1 MLLLHDLLFRLRSLM
16 RHSTAE
22 NELDNELR
30 FHLEQQIEKYVKSGM
45 SQAEAAR
52 RARLEFGGL
61 DQVKNECREAR
72 GVSFV
77 ETLVQDLHYSART
90 LLHSPA
96 FTACAVLTLALGI
109 GANTA
114 IFSVVNQ
121 VLLNPLA
128 YPNPQELLA
137 ARQNESL
144 ANLKDMQSQT
154 HSFASS
160 GGVNIS
166 PMDFTGNGE
175 PARVHAAW
183 VDGGLFATLGVQP
196 MLGRWISADEDVK
209 GGPRNVVL
217 SYPFWRDF
225 MGSDPHVLVKAIRLS
240 DNSYTVI
247 GVMPKDF
254 SLPKELAD
262 VFLALWGGYP
272 EAAPER
278 GVHFMH
284 TYWRLKP
291 GATLAQAQAEITQS
305 DHRLAEAFPDT
316 ERERGTMLAP
326 LHEMLVGDLRP
337 ALLILFGA
345 VGLVLL
351 IACANF
357 AMLLMARAVAR
368 QRELMIRASLGAR
381 NGRLIRQRLTESTL
395 LALVGGA
402 AGLIAAKAGTTLL
415 LALKPAELRQLRAIP
430 MDARVFVFVFAI
442 SLLTGLL
449 FGLLPAWSA
458 YRGDIAEALRENART
473 TATGVSRSPL
483 RSFLVT
489 AELALA
495 LILLAGAGLLIKGFL
510 RLRSVDPGFNPA
522 NVITMYLQLPGT
534 RYPKIPMQNN
544 FRSELLARI
553 NAFPG
558 VEAAMITDLPLAGNY
573 VGHRV
578 VIDGQPTPAAGAEP
592 MVQVLSVMGEYFGV
606 MQIPFRAGR
615 GFSAM
620 DREGQPRVAIVNET
634 FARQLLPGQNPI
646 GSRINWARAD
656 DPNDWMTIVGVAGD
670 VKHDGLNQPVDPA
683 LYSPFSQNDEAWR
696 KWMTLVIRT
705 RVPEASLVEDV
716 KKQVWSMDSQIPVS
730 SIQSTDDLLAVS
742 VAEQRFNML
751 LLVSFAAL
759 AVALAGVGIYGM
771 VAYRVVQRTHEI
783 GVYMALGAQ
792 HRDVLRLVMK
802 DGVKLGLLG
811 IGLGLAGAIALTRV
825 MVSVL
830 FEVKP
835 TDPTTLIGVA
845 LFLAAVAMLACYI
858 PARRALSIHPMTA
871 LRRE

>member
-1 MLLLHDLLFRLRSLM
+1 MLVHDLLFRLRSLM
-16 RHSTAE
+16 RHAAAE
-22 NELDNELR
+22 NELDDELR
-30 FHLEQQIEKYVKSGM
+30 FHLERQTNKYVKAGM
-45 SQAEAAR
+45 SKAEALR
-52 RARLEFGGL
+52 RARLDFGGL
-61 DQVKNECREAR
+61 DQVKDNCREAR
-72 GVSFV
+72 GVSLV
-77 ETLVQDLHYSART
+77 ESLVQDMHYAART
-90 LLHSPA
+90 LLHAPA

-114 IFSVVNQ
+114 IFSVVNT
-121 VLLNPLA
+121 VLLNPLP
-128 YPNPQELLA
+128 YSNPHELLA
-137 ARQNESL
+137 TRSNDSL
-144 ANLKDMQSQT
+144 PNLEDIQRQT

-160 GGVNIS
+160 GGINIE
-166 PMDFTGNGE
+166 PMDFTGSGE
-175 PARVHAAW
+175 PVRVKGAW
-183 VDGGLFATLGVQP
+183 VDAGLFATLGVQP
-196 MLGRWISADEDVK
+196 MLGRWISAAEDVK

-217 SYPFWRDF
+217 SYSFWRDF
-225 MGSDPHVLVKAIRLS
+225 LGSNPQVLGKAIRLS

-247 GVMPKDF
+247 GVMPRDF
-254 SLPKELAD
+254 TLPRELAD
-262 VFLALWGGYP
+262 VFVSLWVGYP
-272 EAAPER
+272 DAAAER
-278 GVHFMH
+278 DVHFLH

-291 GATLAQAQAEITQS
+291 GVTIAQAQAEIARADQQLS
-305 DHRLAEAFPDT
+305 AEFPDS
-316 ERERGTMLAP
+316 ERERGTLLMP
-326 LHEMLVGDLRP
+326 LHERLVGDVRP

-357 AMLLMARAVAR
+357 AMLLMARGVAR

-381 NGRLIRQRLTESTL
+381 HGRLIRQRLTESSL
-395 LALVGGA
+395 LALIGGA
-402 AGLIAAKAGTTLL
+402 AGLMAAKAGTLLL
-415 LALKPAELRQLRAIP
+415 LALKPAELSRFDTIA

-458 YRGDIAEALRENART
+458 SRGDIAEAVRENART

-489 AELALA
+489 VELALA

-534 RYPKIPMQNN
+534 RYPQFSMQTT
-544 FRSELLARI
+544 FRRELLARI

-578 VIDGQPTPAAGAEP
+578 VVDGQPTPAVGAEP
-592 MVQVLSVMGEYFGV
+592 EVQTLSVMGNYFNV
-606 MQIPFRAGR
+606 MQIGLRAGR
-615 GFSAM
+615 DFSAM
-620 DREGQPRVAIVNET
+620 DREAQPRVAIVNET
-634 FARQLLPGQNPI
+634 FVRQLLPGQNPI
-646 GSRINWARAD
+646 GTRIDWARSNE
-656 DPNDWMTIVGVAGD
+656 PHEWMTIVGVAGD
-670 VKHDGLNQPVDPA
+670 VKHSGLNQPVDPA
-683 LYSPFSQNDEAWR
+683 VYAPFSQNDEAWR
-696 KWMTLVIRT
+696 RFMTLAIRT
-705 RVPEASLVEDV
+705 RVPQASVVEEV
-716 KKQVWSMDSQIPVS
+716 KKQVWSLDSQIPIS
-730 SIQSTDDLLAVS
+730 SIQSMDDLLAVS
-742 VAEQRFNML
+742 VAQERFNML
-751 LLVSFAAL
+751 LLGSFAAL

-771 VAYRVVQRTHEI
+771 VAYRVNQRTREI

-792 HRDVLRLVMK
+792 HRDVLRFVMK

-811 IGLGLAGAIALTRV
+811 IVVGLAGAIALTRV

-835 TDPTTLIGVA
+835 ADPATLIGVA
-845 LFLAAVAMLACYI
+845 LLLAAIAMLACYI
-858 PARRALSIHPMTA
+858 PARRALSIDPMTA

>member
-1 MLLLHDLLFRLRSLM
+1 MLHDLFFRLRNLI
-16 RHSTAE
+16 RRPAAE
-22 NELDNELR
+22 NELDDELR
-30 FHLEQQIEKYVKSGM
+30 FHLAQQTDKYVKSGM
-45 SQAEAAR
+45 SEADALR

-72 GVSFV
+72 GVSFI
-77 ETLVQDLHYSART
+77 ESLVQDLHYSART

-114 IFSVVNQ
+114 IFSVVNT
-121 VLLNPLA
+121 VLLNPLP

-137 ARQNESL
+137 ARQNEAL
-144 ANLKDMQSQT
+144 PNLKDMQRQT
-154 HSFASS
+154 NSFSSS

-196 MLGRWISADEDVK
+196 IMGRWISADEDVK

-225 MGSDPHVLVKAIRLS
+225 MASDPHALGKAIRLS

-254 SLPKELAD
+254 SLPRELAD
-262 VFLALWGGYP
+262 VFLALWAGYP

-284 TYWRLKP
+284 TYWRLKA
-291 GATLAQAQAEITQS
+291 GATLAQAQTEIVQA

-316 ERERGTMLAP
+316 ERERGTFLVP
-326 LHEMLVGDLRP
+326 LQDLLVGDVRP

-368 QRELMIRASLGAR
+368 QRELVIRASLGAR

-395 LALVGGA
+395 LALAGGA
-402 AGLIAAKAGTTLL
+402 AGLIAAKVGTTLL
-415 LALKPAELRQLRAIP
+415 LALKPAELRRLDVIP
-430 MDARVFVFVFAI
+430 MDARVFLFVFAI

-458 YRGDIAEALRENART
+458 SRGDIAEALRENART

-534 RYPKIPMQNN
+534 RYPKIPMQTN
-544 FRSELLARI
+544 FRRELLARI

-558 VEAAMITDLPLAGNY
+558 VQAAMITDLPLAGNY

-578 VIDGQPTPAAGAEP
+578 VVDGQATPAVGAEP

-606 MQIPFRAGR
+606 MQIPVRAGR
-615 GFSAM
+615 DFTVM

-634 FARQLLPGQNPI
+634 LARQLLPGQNPI
-646 GSRINWARAD
+646 GNRINWA
-656 DPNDWMTIVGVAGD
+656 
-670 VKHDGLNQPVDPA
+670 
-683 LYSPFSQNDEAWR
+683 
-696 KWMTLVIRT
+696 
-705 RVPEASLVEDV
+705 
-716 KKQVWSMDSQIPVS
+716 
-730 SIQSTDDLLAVS
+730 
-742 VAEQRFNML
+742 
-751 LLVSFAAL
+751 
-759 AVALAGVGIYGM
+759 
-771 VAYRVVQRTHEI
+771 
-783 GVYMALGAQ
+783 
-792 HRDVLRLVMK
+792 
-802 DGVKLGLLG
+802 
-811 IGLGLAGAIALTRV
+811 
-825 MVSVL
+825 
-830 FEVKP
+830 
-835 TDPTTLIGVA
+835 
-845 LFLAAVAMLACYI
+845 
-858 PARRALSIHPMTA
+858 
-871 LRRE
+871 

>member
-1 MLLLHDLLFRLRSLM
+1 M
-16 RHSTAE
+16 RHTATE
-22 NELDNELR
+22 NELDDELR
-30 FHLEQQIEKYVKSGM
+30 FHLERQTDKYVRSGM
-45 SQAEAAR
+45 SEVEAVR

-61 DQVKNECREAR
+61 DQVKDKCREVR

-77 ETLVQDLHYSART
+77 ETLVQDLHYAART

-114 IFSVVNQ
+114 IFTVVNR
-121 VLLNPLA
+121 VLLNPLP
-128 YPNPQELLA
+128 YPNPQQLLA
-137 ARQNESL
+137 ARHNDSL
-144 ANLKDMQSQT
+144 PNLEDIRRQT
-154 HSFASS
+154 NSFVSS
-160 GGVNIS
+160 GGINIE
-166 PMDFTGNGE
+166 PMDFTGTGE
-175 PARVHAAW
+175 PVRVHGAY
-183 VDGGLFATLGVQP
+183 VDAGLLATLGVQP
-196 MLGRWISADEDVK
+196 MLGRWISAEEDVK

-225 MGSDPHVLVKAIRLS
+225 LGRDPHVLGKAIRLS

-254 SLPKELAD
+254 TLPKELAD
-262 VFLALWGGYP
+262 VFVSLWVAYP
-272 EAAPER
+272 DAAAER
-278 GVHFMH
+278 DVHFMH
-284 TYWRLKP
+284 TYWRLKAGVP
-291 GATLAQAQAEITQS
+291 LAQAQAEIAQA
-305 DHRLAEAFPDT
+305 DHRLAEEFPDT
-316 ERERGTMLAP
+316 ERERGTVLMP
-326 LHEMLVGDLRP
+326 LHEWLVGHVRP

-357 AMLLMARAVAR
+357 AMLLMARAVTR
-368 QRELMIRASLGAR
+368 QRELVIRASLGAP
-381 NGRLIRQRLTESTL
+381 NGRLIRQKLTESTL

-402 AGLIAAKAGTTLL
+402 AGLMAAKAGITLL
-415 LALKPAELRQLRAIP
+415 MALKPAELRLFGAVH
-430 MDARVFVFVFAI
+430 MDARVFMFVFAI

-458 YRGDIAEALRENART
+458 SRRGDIAEALRENART

-483 RSFLVT
+483 RSLLVT

-510 RLRSVDPGFNPA
+510 RLRSVNPGFNPA

-534 RYPKIPMQNN
+534 RYPKIPLQTN
-544 FRSELLARI
+544 FRRELLARI

-578 VIDGQPTPAAGAEP
+578 VVDGQPAPAVGAEP
-592 MVQVLSVMGEYFGV
+592 DVQTLSVMGDYFGV
-606 MQIPFRAGR
+606 MQIPVRAGR
-615 GFSAM
+615 DFSAM
-620 DREGQPRVAIVNET
+620 DREGQPRVAIVNEA
-634 FARQLLPGQNPI
+634 FVRQLLPGQNPI
-646 GSRINWARAD
+646 GTRIDWARTD
-656 DPNDWMTIVGVAGD
+656 EPHEWMTIIGVAGD
-670 VKHDGLNQPVDPA
+670 VKHSGLNQAVDPA
-683 LYSPFSQNDEAWR
+683 VYAPFSQNDERWR
-696 KWMTLVIRT
+696 RFMTLVIRT
-705 RVPEASLVEDV
+705 RVPVAGLVEDV
-716 KKQVWSMDSQIPVS
+716 KKQVWSLDSQIPVS
-730 SIQSTDDLLAVS
+730 SIQSMDDLLAVS

-751 LLVSFAAL
+751 LLGSFAAL
-759 AVALAGVGIYGM
+759 ALVLAGVGIYGM
-771 VAYRVVQRTHEI
+771 VAYRVNQRTHEI

-802 DGVKLGLLG
+802 DGMKLGLVG
-811 IGLGLAGAIALTRV
+811 IALGLGGAIALTRV
-825 MVSVL
+825 MVSLL

-835 TDPTTLIGVA
+835 TDPVTLIGVA
-845 LFLAAVAMLACYI
+845 LLLAAVAMLASYI

>member
-1 MLLLHDLLFRLRSLM
+1 LLHDLLFRLRTLM
-16 RHSTAE
+16 RRPAAE
-22 NELDNELR
+22 NELNDELR
-30 FHLEQQIEKYVKSGM
+30 FHIERQTDKYVKSGM
-45 SQAEAAR
+45 SHAEALR

-72 GVSFV
+72 GVSLV
-77 ETLVQDLHYSART
+77 ESLVQDLHYSART

-121 VLLNPLA
+121 VLLNPLP

-137 ARQNESL
+137 APENDSLPNLEDIQRQT
-144 ANLKDMQSQT
+144 K
-154 HSFASS
+154 SFASS
-160 GGVNIS
+160 GGINIE
-166 PMDFTGNGE
+166 PMDFSGTGE
-175 PARVHAAW
+175 PVRVHGAY
-183 VDGGLFATLGVQP
+183 VDVGLFTTLGAQP
-196 MLGRWISADEDVK
+196 VLGRLISADEDVK

-225 MGSDPHVLVKAIRLS
+225 LGSDPHVLGKAIRLS

-247 GVMPKDF
+247 GVMPRDF
-254 SLPKELAD
+254 TLPKELAD
-262 VFLALWGGYP
+262 VFVSLWVGYP
-272 EAAPER
+272 DAAAER
-278 GVHFMH
+278 DVHFMH

-291 GATLAQAQAEITQS
+291 GVPLAQAQAEIAHV
-305 DHRLAEAFPDT
+305 DRRLAEEFPHT
-316 ERERGTMLAP
+316 EKERATLLIP
-326 LHEMLVGDLRP
+326 LHEWLVGDVRP

-357 AMLLMARAVAR
+357 AMLLMVRAVAR
-368 QRELMIRASLGAR
+368 QRELVIRASLGAR
-381 NGRLIRQRLTESTL
+381 NRRLIRQRLTENTL

-415 LALKPAELRQLRAIP
+415 LALRPAELRRLDAIP
-430 MDARVFVFVFAI
+430 MDARVFLFVFAI

-458 YRGDIAEALRENART
+458 SRGDIAEALRENART
-473 TATGVSRSPL
+473 TTTGVSRSPL

-522 NVITMYLQLPGT
+522 NVITMYLQLPGS
-534 RYPKIPMQNN
+534 RYPQIPMQTN
-544 FRSELLARI
+544 FRRELLARI

-578 VIDGQPTPAAGAEP
+578 VVDGQATRAEGTEP
-592 MVQVLSVMGEYFGV
+592 VVQTLSVMGEFFGV
-606 MQIPFRAGR
+606 MQIPIRNGR
-615 GFSAM
+615 DFSAM
-620 DREGQPRVAIVNET
+620 DREGQPRVAIVNEE
-634 FARQLLPGQNPI
+634 FVRQLLPGQNAI
-646 GSRINWARAD
+646 GTRIDWTRSS
-656 DPNDWMTIVGVAGD
+656 DPHEWMTIIGVAGD
-670 VKHDGLNQPVDPA
+670 VKHSGLNQPVDPA
-683 LYSPFSQNDEAWR
+683 VYAPFSQNDEAWR
-696 KWMTLVIRT
+696 KFMTLVIRS

-716 KKQVWSMDSQIPVS
+716 KKQVWSLDSQIPVS
-730 SIQSTDDLLAVS
+730 GIQSMDDLLAVS
-742 VAEQRFNML
+742 VAQQRFNML
-751 LLVSFAAL
+751 LLGSFAAL

-771 VAYRVVQRTHEI
+771 VAYRVTQRTQEI
-783 GVYMALGAQ
+783 GVYIALGAQ

-811 IGLGLAGAIALTRV
+811 IVLGLAGAVALTRV

-835 TDPTTLIGVA
+835 TDPATLIGVA
-845 LFLAAVAMLACYI
+845 LLLAVVAMLACYI

>member
-1 MLLLHDLLFRLRSLM
+1 VLLHDLLFRLRALM
-16 RHSTAE
+16 RHPAAE
-22 NELDNELR
+22 NELDDELR
-30 FHLEQQIEKYVKSGM
+30 FHLERQTDKYVKSGM
-45 SQAEAAR
+45 SQAEALR
-52 RARLEFGGL
+52 RALLEFGGL

-72 GVSFV
+72 GVSLV

-114 IFSVVNQ
+114 IFSVVNT
-121 VLLNPLA
+121 VLLKPLS

-137 ARQNESL
+137 ARPNDSL
-144 ANLKDMQSQT
+144 PNLEDLQRQT
-154 HSFASS
+154 KSFASS
-160 GGVNIS
+160 GGINIE
-166 PMDFTGNGE
+166 PMDFTGKGE
-175 PARVHAAW
+175 PVRVHGAY
-183 VDGGLFATLGVQP
+183 VDAGLFVTLGIQP

-209 GGPRNVVL
+209 GGPRNAVV
-217 SYPFWRDF
+217 SYSFWRDF
-225 MGSDPHVLVKAIRLS
+225 LGSDAHVLGRAIRLS

-254 SLPKELAD
+254 TLPKELAD
-262 VFLALWGGYP
+262 VFVSLWVAYP
-272 EAAPER
+272 DAAAER
-278 GVHFMH
+278 DVHFMH

-291 GATLAQAQAEITQS
+291 GVRLAQAQAEIAEA
-305 DHRLAEAFPDT
+305 DHRLAGAFPDT
-316 ERERGTMLAP
+316 ERQRGTSLIP
-326 LHEMLVGDLRP
+326 LHQFLVGDVRS
-337 ALLILFGA
+337 ALLVLFGA

-351 IACANF
+351 IACTNF

-402 AGLIAAKAGTTLL
+402 VGLVAAKAGTTLL
-415 LALKPAELRQLRAIP
+415 LALKPAELRRL
-430 MDARVFVFVFAI
+430 DATSLDVRVFIFVFAI
-442 SLLTGLL
+442 SLVTGLV

-458 YRGDIAEALRENART
+458 SRGDIAEGLRENART
-473 TATGVSRSPL
+473 TASGVTRSPL

-522 NVITMYLQLPGT
+522 NVTTMYLQLPGT
-534 RYPKIPMQNN
+534 RYPQIPMQTN
-544 FRSELLARI
+544 FRRELLARI
-553 NAFPG
+553 NSFPG
-558 VEAAMITDLPLAGNY
+558 VEAGMITDLPLAGNY

-578 VIDGQPTPAAGAEP
+578 VIDGQPTRAVGSEP
-592 MVQVLSVMGEYFGV
+592 EVQTLSVMGNYFGV
-606 MQIPFRAGR
+606 MQIPIRAGR
-615 GFSAM
+615 DFSAM

-634 FARQLLPGQNPI
+634 FVRQLLLGQSPI
-646 GSRINWARAD
+646 GIRIDWAGNE
-656 DPNDWMTIVGVAGD
+656 PHEWMTIIGVAGD
-670 VKHDGLNQPVDPA
+670 VKHSGVNQPVDPA
-683 LYSPFSQNDEAWR
+683 VYAPFSQNDEKWR
-696 KWMTLVIRT
+696 KFMTLVIRT
-705 RVPEASLVEDV
+705 RVPEAGLIEDV
-716 KKQVWSMDSQIPVS
+716 KKQVWSLDRQIPVS
-730 SIQSTDDLLAVS
+730 DIQSMDDLLAVS
-742 VAEQRFNML
+742 VAQQRFNML
-751 LLVSFAAL
+751 LLGTFAAL

-771 VAYRVVQRTHEI
+771 VAYRVNQRTHEI

-792 HRDVLRLVMK
+792 HRHVLRLVME

-811 IGLGLAGAIALTRV
+811 IGVGLAGAIALTRV
-825 MVSVL
+825 MVSLL

-835 TDPTTLIGVA
+835 TDPGTLVGVA
-845 LFLAAVAMLACYI
+845 LLLAAVAMLACYI

>member
-1 MLLLHDLLFRLRSLM
+1 VLLDDLLFRLRTLM
-16 RHSTAE
+16 RRRATDNELE
-22 NELDNELR
+22 NELR
-30 FHLEQQIEKYVKSGM
+30 YHLERQTDKYVRSGM
-45 SQAEAAR
+45 SEAEAVR

-61 DQVKNECREAR
+61 DQVKDECREAR

-77 ETLVQDLHYSART
+77 ETLVQDLHYAVRT

-96 FTACAVLTLALGI
+96 FTACVVLTLALGI

-121 VLLNPLA
+121 VLLNPLP

-137 ARQNESL
+137 ARHNDSL
-144 ANLKDMQSQT
+144 PNLKDIQRQT
-154 HSFASS
+154 NSFASS
-160 GGVNIS
+160 GGVNIVT
-166 PMDFTGNGE
+166 MDFTGNGE
-175 PARVHAAW
+175 PVRVHAAD
-183 VDGGLFATLGVQP
+183 VDAGLLQTLGVQP

-209 GGPRNVVL
+209 GGPRNVVV

-225 MGSDPHVLVKAIRLS
+225 LGADPYVLGRAIRLS

-247 GVMPKDF
+247 GVMPRDF
-254 SLPKELAD
+254 TLPKELAD
-262 VFLALWGGYP
+262 VFVSLWVAYP
-272 EAAPER
+272 GEAR
-278 GVHFMH
+278 DRDVHSMH

-291 GATLAQAQAEITQS
+291 GVPLARAQAEMAQA
-305 DHRLAEAFPDT
+305 DHRLAEEFPDT
-316 ERERGTMLAP
+316 EKERGTLLIP
-326 LHEMLVGDLRP
+326 LHEWLVGDVRS
-337 ALLILFGA
+337 ALLILLGA

-357 AMLLMARAVAR
+357 AMLLMARAVTR
-368 QRELMIRASLGAR
+368 QRELTIRATLGAR

-402 AGLIAAKAGTTLL
+402 AGLMAAKAGTMLL
-415 LALKPAELRQLRAIP
+415 LALKPAALRRFGAIH
-430 MDARVFVFVFAI
+430 MDARVFMFVFAI

-458 YRGDIAEALRENART
+458 SRGDIAEILRENART
-473 TATGVSRSPL
+473 TATGVSRSLL
-483 RSFLVT
+483 RSFLVI

-534 RYPKIPMQNN
+534 RYPQIPLQTN
-544 FRSELLARI
+544 FRRELLARI
-553 NAFPG
+553 NSFPG
-558 VEAAMITDLPLAGNY
+558 VEAAMITDLPLAGND

-578 VIDGQPTPAAGAEP
+578 VIDGRPTPAVGAEP
-592 MVQVLSVMGEYFGV
+592 VVQTLSVMGDYFGV
-606 MQIPFRAGR
+606 MQIPIRAGR
-615 GFSAM
+615 DFRAM
-620 DREGQPRVAIVNET
+620 DRERQPRVAIVNGA
-634 FARQLLPGQNPI
+634 FVRQLLPGQNPI
-646 GSRINWARAD
+646 GTRIDWARSNE
-656 DPNDWMTIVGVAGD
+656 PHEWMTIIGVAGD
-670 VKHDGLNQPVDPA
+670 VKHFGLNQPVDPA
-683 LYSPFSQNDEAWR
+683 VYAPFSQNDEAWR

-705 RVPEASLVEDV
+705 RVPVAGLIEHV
-716 KKQVWSMDSQIPVS
+716 KKQVWSLDSQIPVS
-730 SIQSTDDLLAVS
+730 GIQSMDDLLAVS
-742 VAEQRFNML
+742 VAQQRFNML
-751 LLVSFAAL
+751 LLGSFAAL

-771 VAYRVVQRTHEI
+771 VAYRVSQRTHEI
-783 GVYMALGAQ
+783 GVYIALGAQ

-811 IGLGLAGAIALTRV
+811 IVLGLAGAIALTRL
-825 MVSVL
+825 MVSLL

-835 TDPTTLIGVA
+835 TDPGTLIGVA
-845 LFLAAVAMLACYI
+845 LLLAAVAMLASYI
-858 PARRALSIHPMTA
+858 PARRALNVHPMTA